1 MKKQQLKNLI
11 TNLITNPNLVMTKK
25 TEAPVRPVTNRLEK
39 KSTYD
44 TSELEV
50 DLMKTY
56 PKDSQLGRQ
65 RQRHTLFTRQGSL
78 QIYADLCVPEKL
90 TNSKSY

>member
-1 MKKQQLKNLI
+1 MKKQPLKNLI

-44 TSELEV
+44 SSELEV

-56 PKDSQLGRQ
+56 PNDSQLGQ
-65 RQRHTLFTRQGSL
+65 SFLFTRQGSL
-78 QIYADLCVPEKL
+78 RIYADLSVANKFKTSE
-90 TNSKSY
+90 N

>member
-1 MKKQQLKNLI
+1 MKKQPLKNLI
-11 TNLITNPNLVMTKK
+11 TSPNLVMTVLTILK
-25 TEAPVRPVTNRLEK
+25 NRFEK

-56 PKDSQLGRQ
+56 PKDSQLGRSF
-65 RQRHTLFTRQGSL
+65 LFTRQGSL
-78 QIYADLCVPEKL
+78 RIYADLCVANKF
-90 TNSKSY
+90 TNSEN